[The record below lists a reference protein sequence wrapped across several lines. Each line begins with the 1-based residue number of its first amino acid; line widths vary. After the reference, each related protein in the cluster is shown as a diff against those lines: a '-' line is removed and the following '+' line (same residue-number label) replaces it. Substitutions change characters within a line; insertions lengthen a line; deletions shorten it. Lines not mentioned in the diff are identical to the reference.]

1 MKTSHKK
8 LIPAILAF
16 VLCTGFPAAYGED
29 TVIIDLQQEFNQRSE
44 KLGKTLEAF
53 HDTQQARA
61 VTKQWAKEARKAPS
75 GSPERQLAHAKYV
88 EARLAELGPRIQ
100 FLHDVR
106 DSLPGLQTTIQ
117 RLGDA
122 LERQKTKLGLS
133 DEAAMNGALQKTKM
147 QLKGMQVTIEQLGND
162 PALANSV
169 KYQELLRGFNNGV
182 QNFAARRNGDA
193 FNTKELEKLAD
204 SVDMSRL
211 LIEEAWMRLEDD
223 YNRLKFTNIRG
234 NTSVVMASA
243 HKALTQLPGFLDDS
257 ASDEA
262 RNLDQEMYDTSG
274 YEYDDMPAKGTKYD
288 GNKIRDMIEKM

>member
-1 MKTSHKK
+1 MKTYLKN
-8 LIPAILAF
+8 LIPAILAI
-16 VLCTGFPAAYGED
+16 GFCMGLPAYAED
-29 TVIIDLQQEFNQRSE
+29 TVIIDLQQEFSQRSKE
-44 KLGKTLEAF
+44 LGKKLEAF
-53 HDTQQARA
+53 HDTPQARA
-61 VTKQWAKEARKAPS
+61 ETKQWAKEAHNAPT
-75 GSPERQLAHAKYV
+75 GSPERQLAQAKYV
-88 EARLAELGPRIQ
+88 EARLAELGPRIK

-122 LERQKTKLGLS
+122 LARQKTKLGLD
-133 DEAAMNGALQKTKM
+133 DEAAMSGTLQKTKV
-147 QLKGMQVTIEQLGND
+147 QLKGMLVTIEQLGND
-162 PALANSV
+162 PVLANST

-234 NTSVVMASA
+234 NTSAVMAFA
-243 HKALTQLPGFLDDS
+243 HKALAQLPGSLDDP

-262 RNLDQEMYDTSG
+262 RSMDQEMYDTSG
-274 YEYDDMPAKGTKYD
+274 YEYDDMPAKGAKHD

>member
-16 VLCTGFPAAYGED
+16 VLCTCFPAAYGED
-29 TVIIDLQQEFNQRSE
+29 TAIIDLQQDFSQRSE
-44 KLGKTLEAF
+44 KLGKALEAF
-53 HDTQQARA
+53 HDTPQARA
-61 VTKQWAKEARKAPS
+61 ETKQWAKEARNAPS

-122 LERQKTKLGLS
+122 LERQKSRLGLD
-133 DEAAMNGALQKTKM
+133 DEAALSGTLQKTKV
-147 QLKGMQVTIEQLGND
+147 QLEGMRVTIEQLGND
-162 PALANSV
+162 PVLANSA
-169 KYQELLRGFNNGV
+169 KYQELLRGFNSGV

-234 NTSVVMASA
+234 NTSAVMASA
-243 HKALTQLPGFLDDS
+243 HKALAKLPGFLDDA

-262 RNLDQEMYDTSG
+262 RTMDQDMYDSSA
-274 YEYDDMPAKGTKYD
+274 YEYDDIPAKGAQYD
-288 GNKIRDMIEKM
+288 SSKVRKMIEKM